1 MSDSFN
7 YERVSDIILDE
18 KFLNTVYVVAVFS
31 NDWIP
36 GNPYYFAAQ
45 TDVGINLNTEV
56 TRATIFS
63 NKDDAN
69 EFAEEVQDKT
79 GSLVF
84 VFGTSRIIFGSCPI
98 QGVR

>member
-1 MSDSFN
+1 MNDSIN
-7 YERVSDIILDE
+7 YERVSNIFLKE
-18 KFLNTVYVVAVFS
+18 EFLNTVYVVAVF
-31 NDWIP
+31 NNGWIP
-36 GNPYYFAAQ
+36 EEPYYFAAQ
-45 TDVGINLNTEV
+45 TDVGITLNTEV